1 MGLCIS
7 FLFLVFVSFFVW
19 LRSCLFIYFSH
30 DLGSI
35 LCESSSK
42 LQYAGYNPCNS
53 MQQLSL
59 VNRGWKHYFS
69 QGCAWSAQRST
80 YPKHMGRKSET
91 DLILAMGQPYLCS
104 RDSQHSR
111 LQQCPS
117 TVPAL
122 PSWSSITKLLHQP
135 GGPGYLPGYSHHHP
149 KGPHF
154 PPLDRPSRYNIFIQ
168 FRGWTGN
175 SPLERCPWNCLI
187 SLYGPRLP
195 TQLPL
200 LLI

>member
-1 MGLCIS
+1 MRLCIS

-42 LQYAGYNPCNS
+42 LQYAGYNPYNS

-69 QGCAWSAQRST
+69 RGCAWSAQRST

-91 DLILAMGQPYLCS
+91 DLILAMGSALPLFQ
-104 RDSQHSR
+104 RF
-111 LQQCPS
+111 
-117 TVPAL
+117 PAL
-122 PSWSSITKLLHQP
+122 PAAAVPFHCASSTLVIIHNKAPPSAWRTRI
-135 GGPGYLPGYSHHHP
+135 SFWI
-149 KGPHF
+149 F
-154 PPLDRPSRYNIFIQ
+154 PSPS
-168 FRGWTGN
+168 
-175 SPLERCPWNCLI
+175 
-187 SLYGPRLP
+187 
-195 TQLPL
+195 
-200 LLI
+200 